1 MAATHYHASPH
12 AQGVLHVTRMR
23 AVTGNGAVAFTVL
36 LLVVVLTTPAAAVTG
51 KRGSATPP
59 GQARFEGHQINLQRG
74 WGDARA
80 CVVWNTDGETDC
92 FRTEQAA
99 DAAIQR
105 RERAE
110 ARDATL
116 RPAAWPA
123 SWRLDRRVADT
134 VPPVAWASVCSS
146 WLYLYEHVD
155 HAGRSL
161 RFRDL
166 GTTQDLATWGFS
178 SQTSSYRVGACGVLL
193 RDGGGIVYPGS
204 TSAHATA
211 TRMLSG
217 WNDRV
222 RYLRIG

>member
-1 MAATHYHASPH
+1 M
-12 AQGVLHVTRMR
+12 TRMR
-23 AVTGNGAVAFTVL
+23 AVTGTGAVAFIVL
-36 LLVVVLTTPAAAVTG
+36 LLVSVLTTPAAAVTE
-51 KRGSATPP
+51 KRGSKTPP
-59 GQARFEGHQINLQRG
+59 GQARFEGHHINLQRG

-80 CVVWNTDGETDC
+80 CVVWNSDGETDC

-110 ARDATL
+110 HRASTAQPATWSGT
-116 RPAAWPA
+116 AW
-123 SWRLDRRVADT
+123 SGSGGLDRRV
-134 VPPVAWASVCSS
+134 VAGAPLMTAASTCSS

-166 GTTQDLATWGFS
+166 GTTQDLATWGFAA
-178 SQTSSYRVGACGVLL
+178 QTSSYRVGACGVLL
-193 RDGGGIVYPGS
+193 RDGGGTVYPGS
-204 TSAHATA
+204 TGANATA
-211 TRMLSG
+211 SRMLSG

-222 RYLRIG
+222 RYLRLG

>member
-1 MAATHYHASPH
+1 M
-12 AQGVLHVTRMR
+12 TRMR
-23 AVTGNGAVAFTVL
+23 AVTGNGAVAFIVL
-36 LLVVVLTTPAAAVTG
+36 LLVSVLTTPAAAVTE
-51 KRGSATPP
+51 KRGSKTPP
-59 GQARFEGHQINLQRG
+59 GQARFEGHHVNLQRG

-110 ARDATL
+110 RRESAL
-116 RPAAWPA
+116 RPATWSG
-123 SWRLDRRVADT
+123 SWGLDRRVADS
-134 VPPVAWASVCSS
+134 VPLVAPASVCSS

-161 RFRDL
+161 RFRDV
-166 GTTQDLATWGFS
+166 GTTQDLAAWGFA

-193 RDGGGIVYPGS
+193 RDGGGTAYPGW
-204 TSAHATA
+204 TGANATA
-211 TRMLSG
+211 SRMLSG

-222 RYLRIG
+222 RYLRIA